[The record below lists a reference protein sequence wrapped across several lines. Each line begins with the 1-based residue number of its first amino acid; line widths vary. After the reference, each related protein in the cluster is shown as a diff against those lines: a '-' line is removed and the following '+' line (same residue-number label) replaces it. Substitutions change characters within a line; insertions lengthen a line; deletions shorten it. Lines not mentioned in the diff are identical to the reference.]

1 VVEVFDGAPAAK
13 AGIRPEDLILDI
25 DGSPIRTA
33 GDLQRV
39 MVDEVIGRSVAVN
52 IYRNGKML
60 TLTATPAKLQ
70 V

>member
-1 VVEVFDGAPAAK
+1 MVEVFDGAPAAK

-25 DGSPIRTA
+25 DGVPIRTA

-39 MVDEVIGRSVAVN
+39 MVDDVIGRSVT
-52 IYRNGKML
+52 IRLSRNGETR
-60 TLTATPAKLQ
+60 TLTATPVKLE

>member
-1 VVEVFDGAPAAK
+1 
-13 AGIRPEDLILDI
+13 
-25 DGSPIRTA
+25 
-33 GDLQRV
+33 